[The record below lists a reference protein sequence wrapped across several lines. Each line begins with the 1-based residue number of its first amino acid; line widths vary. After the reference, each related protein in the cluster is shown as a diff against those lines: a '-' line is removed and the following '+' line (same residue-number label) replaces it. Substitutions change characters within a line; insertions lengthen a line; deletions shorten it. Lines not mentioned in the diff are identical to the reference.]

1 MFTLLI
7 LADDLTGALDTGV
20 QFAKKGIPTRVFLSP
35 DGKIENSKAGA
46 MPGELIAAAVLVINT
61 DTRHHSLSDAGKII
75 TSCLDRY
82 RDVPYVYKKTDSTLR
97 GNIGAELEALAM
109 ARNIQQLPFVPAYP
123 GLGRTTAGG
132 HQLLKGIPI
141 DKTDMASDALNPIRH
156 SFIPDIIGEESD
168 IPVRLIPAKTVPPV
182 PNQKSQRKEI
192 LVYDCENA
200 GELRDIARSLK
211 QRQLLSV
218 TAGCAGFA
226 EFLIEEIFPAGGAV
240 ASAQVTQADTAASA
254 GAGSVQAVQAGA
266 GSGRVQ
272 AGEDIPKLP
281 VLILSGSRHPVSL
294 SQMKVALDSGLPGIT
309 IDGEK
314 LLREE
319 WFAGE
324 EAAALENDCAEIL
337 KKQGV
342 CILGTAMAMGQ
353 HANRSVSESGAGGI
367 VGGQS
372 QEKWTEQKNQ
382 NGQTPGAAGV
392 AGLLGKL
399 LKNILPLTGPLH
411 LVIFGGDT
419 LLGIMEIL
427 KFDYI
432 IPIKEIRPGIVLARA
447 EGKGG
452 SSFIVTKSGAFGD
465 AGMIETIRSYFL

>member
-20 QFAKKGIPTRVFLSP
+20 QFAKKGIPTRVVLSP
-35 DGKIENSKAGA
+35 EGKAENSAA
-46 MPGELIAAAVLVINT
+46 ESAAVLVINT
-61 DTRHHSLSDAGKII
+61 GTRHSSLAEAGKII
-75 TSCLDRY
+75 TACLDRY
-82 RDVPYVYKKTDSTLR
+82 RDIPYIYKKTDSTLR
-97 GNIGAELEALAM
+97 GNIGAELEALVM
-109 ARNIQQLPFVPAYP
+109 ARNIQRLPFVPAYP

-141 DKTDMASDALNPIRH
+141 DKTDMAVDALNPIRH

-168 IPVRLIPAKTVPPV
+168 IPVRLIPAKGSPPA
-182 PNQKSQRKEI
+182 PNLESKRREI

-200 GELRDIARSLK
+200 GELRDIAHALK
-211 QRQLLSV
+211 EQGSLSV

-226 EFLIEEIFPAGGAV
+226 EFLMEELPFPARVAPGGLMA
-240 ASAQVTQADTAASA
+240 AQ
-254 GAGSVQAVQAGA
+254 A
-266 GSGRVQ
+266 GSGK
-272 AGEDIPKLP
+272 ENIPRFP

-294 SQMKVALDSGLPGIT
+294 SQVKAALESGFPGIT
-309 IDGEK
+309 VDGEK

-319 WFAGE
+319 WFTGE
-324 EAAALENDCAEIL
+324 EAAALEDNCAKTL
-337 KKQGV
+337 KQHGV

-353 HANRSVSESGAGGI
+353 ITERANAAV
-367 VGGQS
+367 QS
-372 QEKWTEQKNQ
+372 QDKWAEQKNQ
-382 NGQTPGAAGV
+382 NGRATGTAGV
-392 AGLLGKL
+392 AGLLGKF
-399 LKNILPLTGPLH
+399 LKNILKRTGPLH

-432 IPIKEIRPGIVLARA
+432 IPIEEIRPGIVLARA

-465 AGMIETIRSYFL
+465 PGMIETIRSYFS

>member
-20 QFAKKGIPTRVFLSP
+20 QFAKKGIPTRVFLAPPVLS
-35 DGKIENSKAGA
+35 D
-46 MPGELIAAAVLVINT
+46 GELSGGEAAVLVINT
-61 DTRHHSLSDAGKII
+61 DTRHRSLSDAGRII
-75 TSCLDRY
+75 ASCLERY
-82 RDVPYVYKKTDSTLR
+82 REVPYVYKKTDSTLR
-97 GNIGAELEALAM
+97 GNIGAELEALAS
-109 ARNIQQLPFVPAYP
+109 ARNIQRLPFAPAYP
-123 GLGRTTAGG
+123 SLGRTTAGG
-132 HQLLKGIPI
+132 HQLLNGVPI

-168 IPVRLIPAKTVPPV
+168 IPVRLIPAKGSPPDAD
-182 PNQKSQRKEI
+182 PKSRRKEI
-192 LVYDCENA
+192 LVYDC
-200 GELRDIARSLK
+200 GSPSELREIARSLK
-211 QRQLLSV
+211 KQGLLSV

-226 EFLIEEIFPAGGAV
+226 EFLMEELPFLAR
-240 ASAQVTQADTAASA
+240 AA
-254 GAGSVQAVQAGA
+254 QAGA
-266 GSGRVQ
+266 GHP
-272 AGEDIPKLP
+272 IPRLP
-281 VLILSGSRHPVSL
+281 ILILSGSRHPVSL
-294 SQMKVALDSGLPGIT
+294 AQVKAALDGGLPGIT
-309 IDGEK
+309 VDGEK

-324 EAAALENDCAEIL
+324 EAAALENGCAETL
-337 KKQGV
+337 KQQGV
-342 CILGTAMAMGQ
+342 CILGTAMAMG
-353 HANRSVSESGAGGI
+353 HNKSVSESGAGGI
-367 VGGQS
+367 AGGQS
-372 QEKWTEQKNQ
+372 QEKWAEQKNR
-382 NGQTPGAAGV
+382 NGLTPGTAGV

-432 IPIKEIRPGIVLARA
+432 IPIEEIRPGIVLARA

-465 AGMIETIRSYFL
+465 SGMIETIRSYFS